1 MGVSRPGDKLS
12 VTEKVG
18 YGLGDCAANFVFQ
31 TQLIFLMSFYTD
43 VFGIAAATVGTMFL
57 VSRLFDAVNDPIM
70 GALAD
75 RTNTRWGKYRPWVL
89 LTAVPFAVCF
99 VLAYTT
105 PDLSATGKLIWAI
118 VTYNLLMIL
127 YTANNIPYSALTGVI
142 TGDPDERTSLVSW
155 RFLLA
160 MSAAFAVQ
168 TFTPDLVDWF
178 GATVSVAAA
187 DGAAAGQ
194 VVIDEARGYQLT
206 MMLWASIAVVF
217 FVITFLTTRER
228 VQPDPA
234 MKTSLFVD
242 LTDLVRNRTWVALG
256 VATVFVFIYLSLRGS
271 VTPYFFDYVVTQRE
285 PIGWGP
291 FRLQPMGWY
300 NGLGL
305 LASMVGILLA
315 MPISQRF
322 GKCKAFSGAILL
334 TGLLTAL
341 FYFVPADSLPTIIA
355 LQVAMQFVYGV
366 SIPLLW
372 AMMADVADFTEWKTG
387 RRATAMTFAATVFA
401 LKLGLSL
408 GGAIAG
414 WILEYVGY
422 VPKAETQSV
431 EAVAGIRMMMSF
443 APAAAF
449 LLAAATLAF
458 YSIGRKEEIEMSA
471 ELQARRATYGAN

>member
-1 MGVSRPGDKLS
+1 MGGEGGDTNSFVKLS
-12 VTEKVG
+12 VTEKLG

-43 VFGIAAATVGTMFL
+43 VFGLAAATVGTMFL
-57 VSRLFDAVNDPIM
+57 VSRLFDAVNDPLM

-105 PDLSATGKLIWAI
+105 PDLSTSGKLIWAV

-127 YTANNIPYSALTGVI
+127 YTANNIPYSALTGVL

-178 GATVSVAAA
+178 GST
-187 DGAAAGQ
+187 AGETT
-194 VVIDEARGYQLT
+194 INEARGYQLT
-206 MMLWASIAVVF
+206 MALWASIAVVF
-217 FVITFLTTRER
+217 FIVTFLTTRER
-228 VQPDPA
+228 VKPDPA
-234 MKTSLFVD
+234 AKTSLRQD
-242 LTDLVRNRTWVALG
+242 LADLFHNRTWVSLG
-256 VATVFVFIYLSLRGS
+256 LATVLVFVYLSLRGS
-271 VTPYFFDYVVTQRE
+271 VTPYYFDYFVAQQE
-285 PIGWGP
+285 PIGFG
-291 FRLQPMGWY
+291 FLKLQPMGWF

-305 LASMVGILLA
+305 LASMVGILFAKPL
-315 MPISQRF
+315 SERF
-322 GKCKAFSGAILL
+322 GKCLTFQGAILL
-334 TGLLTAL
+334 TGILTAC
-341 FYFVPADSLPTIIA
+341 FYLVPSNSLVAIIG
-355 LQVAMQFVYGV
+355 LQVALQFVYGV

-414 WILEYVGY
+414 WLLEIVGY
-422 VPKAETQSV
+422 VPKAESQTV
-431 EAVAGIRMMMSF
+431 EAIHGIRMMMSIGPAIAF
-443 APAAAF
+443 A
-449 LLAAATLAF
+449 LAVGVLAL
-458 YSIGRKEEIEMSA
+458 YGIGRKEELEMSTD
-471 ELQARRATYGAN
+471 LRTRRESYGNA